1 MFVFV
6 LTKTHQSNL
15 ILISTALQPRPP
27 PLPWSPL
34 SNGPWSMTAWKSVAT
49 AGEAARRLVASSSCV
64 TRVTRLPVVMGGAT
78 IASLKKG
85 DNKACKLKLDT
96 TALVCGTLANLYT
109 VFKVGENG
117 RLMAEKGLATRHIGV
132 GDRVRQYG
140 GGALCGLSLLLTLPR
155 SSSTYTSTAFRW
167 PSSSPANSPPRI

>member
-85 DNKACKLKLDT
+85 GQQGVQAEARYNRAGVWDAGKLIHC
-96 TALVCGTLANLYT
+96 V
-109 VFKVGENG
+109 
-117 RLMAEKGLATRHIGV
+117 
-132 GDRVRQYG
+132 
-140 GGALCGLSLLLTLPR
+140 
-155 SSSTYTSTAFRW
+155 
-167 PSSSPANSPPRI
+167 